1 MGFFKDFKS
10 FLMKGDIIALAT
22 AVIIGGAF
30 NKIVGSLAQDII
42 MPFIGLFMG
51 GQNVNNMFFALDG
64 SNHETLAAAKAADA
78 AVMTYGN
85 FLQTIINF
93 VVIGFVIF
101 MILRAYEKTKKKEV
115 AAPEAPKG
123 PTQEEILL
131 EIRDELKKQNS

>member
-51 GQNVNNMFFALDG
+51 GQNVNNMFIALDG

-78 AVMTYGN
+78 AIMTYGN

-93 VVIGFVIF
+93 IVIGFVIF
-101 MILRAYEKTKKKEV
+101 MILRTYEKTKKKQEE
-115 AAPEAPKG
+115 APAAPKG

>member
-51 GQNVNNMFFALDG
+51 GQNVNNMFIALDG

-78 AVMTYGN
+78 AIMTYGN

-93 VVIGFVIF
+93 IVIGFVIF
-101 MILRAYEKTKKKEV
+101 MILRSYEKTKKKEKE
-115 AAPEAPKG
+115 APAAPKG